1 MTLYFQI
8 ESSEHDA
15 LSPPPLPPP
24 RLAFPALPTSTP
36 PPSGFPGLWAWSFE
50 SFILLKFLLY
60 LLVFLRSFRVVS
72 MPFVPLHC
80 SYHLGVDCDCVRM
93 GNRGRGVDSHVFW
106 SPCNMSMGGGGSWKV
121 WCLERVPLS
130 LVHTVMMCLCQKF
143 LYISF
148 ISWKKVYFYVFR
160 SMNGTL

>member
-8 ESSEHDA
+8 EFRTRRSKPPA
-15 LSPPPLPPP
+15 CFPAPPLPPP
-24 RLAFPALPTSTP
+24 SAP
-36 PPSGFPGLWAWSFE
+36 PPHPPFGFPGLWAWSFQ

-60 LLVFLRSFRVVS
+60 LLVFLKSFRMVS
-72 MPFVPLHC
+72 MPFVSLHC
-80 SYHLGVDCDCVRM
+80 SYHLGVDCVLM
-93 GNRGRGVDSHVFW
+93 GNWSRGVGSHVFLV
-106 SPCNMSMGGGGSWKV
+106 SLQCVHRKILDRLV
-121 WCLERVPLS
+121 LRQVPLS
-130 LVHTVMMCLCQKF
+130 LVHKVMMCLCQKF